1 MATPVM
7 RCNTQDHIPSRPRY
21 SVPAGRGEVV
31 ESNGGVLA
39 VFTDNER
46 PSLLEAFRPLVEA
59 VVRHKRRV
67 FPVYGPAPFRRP

>member
-7 RCNTQDHIPSRPRY
+7 RCSTQDHMPSRPRY

-46 PSLLEAFRPLVEA
+46 PSLFEAFSAAGDNGRA
-59 VVRHKRRV
+59 SQRRV
-67 FPVYGPAPFRRP
+67 